1 MQSIKRALLLLG
13 AVLPAVLG
21 APVQEARR
29 DVDKLPGK
37 YIVAFKSGLEEAKI
51 QEHTTW
57 ATNLHQRSLERRD
70 VAAGDPPA
78 GIERKYKINKFAGY
92 AGSFDD
98 ATIEEIRKNEDVA
111 YVEEDQLFYLV
122 GLTTQKGAPW
132 GLGSISH
139 KGQASTDYI
148 YDTNA
153 GAGTYGYVVDS
164 GVNVGHQEFEGRA
177 SLAYNAAGGQHVDSI
192 GHGTHVSG
200 TIAGKTFGVAKKA
213 NILSVKV
220 FQGQS
225 ASTSVILDGFNW
237 AANDIV
243 SKKRTNKAA
252 INMSLGG
259 GYSQAFNDAV
269 ESAFE
274 QGVLSVVAAGN
285 ENSDA
290 SDTSPA
296 SSPNALT
303 VAAINKSNTRASF
316 SNYGDVVDVFAP
328 GQDILSAWI
337 GSSSATNTIS
347 GTSMA
352 TPHIVGL
359 SLYLSALENLSGPAA
374 VAKRIKEL
382 ATKNFIGFFCLSKMN
397 AKMPEITMS
406 QFETDKGILES
417 HLRQYGLQVAADGFH
432 IRWAKGNQR
441 HPRNWSIIRKAY
453 DTSLIIFL
461 ELFTTAISAS
471 GSTAA
476 KDALSEFNIEKEL
489 SIFVFVSIYLL
500 GQGLGSIV
508 FPPYSE
514 AFGRKNLYVLS
525 TALYSISCAIVAA
538 VPSMSGV
545 IIGRLL
551 SGIFSAI
558 PTTVVIGSIED
569 MFNSRDRVWV
579 LCLWAIVANLGL
591 VTGPILSTFIITD
604 LNWRWL
610 FYVAAIVTGLLTFI
624 LLTIRDAI
632 AVALVYLF
640 TEALPPIYQSFNFT
654 TRQSCLPFIAIGVG
668 LTFGFLT
675 RYIDLHIID
684 KHRQKGQ
691 PLLPEHKLTGFWI
704 GAFVLTVALWA
715 FAWTIPPQVPN
726 LHWIVSVLCLV
737 LIGYSL
743 NEIEYVLGGYL
754 TDSYLSYAASGLA
767 ALSLVRAVLSAILPL
782 IAPPMFT
789 NLGNNMAISVLA
801 AIATMFC
808 AVPPLFSRFGEKIR
822 ARSQFAKYSLRMYN
836 EHSVDE
842 DGY

>member
-1 MQSIKRALLLLG
+1 
-13 AVLPAVLG
+13 
-21 APVQEARR
+21 
-29 DVDKLPGK
+29 
-37 YIVAFKSGLEEAKI
+37 
-51 QEHTTW
+51 
-57 ATNLHQRSLERRD
+57 
-70 VAAGDPPA
+70 
-78 GIERKYKINKFAGY
+78 
-92 AGSFDD
+92 
-98 ATIEEIRKNEDVA
+98 
-111 YVEEDQLFYLV
+111 
-122 GLTTQKGAPW
+122 
-132 GLGSISH
+132 
-139 KGQASTDYI
+139 
-148 YDTNA
+148 
-153 GAGTYGYVVDS
+153 
-164 GVNVGHQEFEGRA
+164 
-177 SLAYNAAGGQHVDSI
+177 
-192 GHGTHVSG
+192 
-200 TIAGKTFGVAKKA
+200 
-213 NILSVKV
+213 
-220 FQGQS
+220 
-225 ASTSVILDGFNW
+225 
-237 AANDIV
+237 
-243 SKKRTNKAA
+243 
-252 INMSLGG
+252 
-259 GYSQAFNDAV
+259 
-269 ESAFE
+269 
-274 QGVLSVVAAGN
+274 
-285 ENSDA
+285 
-290 SDTSPA
+290 
-296 SSPNALT
+296 
-303 VAAINKSNTRASF
+303 
-316 SNYGDVVDVFAP
+316 
-328 GQDILSAWI
+328 
-337 GSSSATNTIS
+337 
-347 GTSMA
+347 
-352 TPHIVGL
+352 
-359 SLYLSALENLSGPAA
+359 
-374 VAKRIKEL
+374 
-382 ATKNFIGFFCLSKMN
+382 
-397 AKMPEITMS
+397 MPEITMS

-476 KDALSEFNIEKEL
+476 KDAVSEFNIEKEL

-624 LLTIRDAI
+624 LLTIRESRPSLLLAREVAQLRKVTGIETLQGLNPDRTPDLQTFVRTALFRPVRLFFTELIVFFVSVISAI